1 MIISDG
7 ETALLRP
14 ARRAGCDIL
23 QVVSFLQELSDFFQS
38 KARDPNGFQSGTL
51 SRDDLNLSLADPE
64 PLGKELNEGFV
75 RFSFH
80 RGGSQLHLEEATLL
94 TYNLICC
101 GSGENLDS
109 DMGVDFNARWLSAH
123 SACPSK
129 GRPGFHNKGM
139 GHEELDLG

>member
-1 MIISDG
+1 M
-7 ETALLRP
+7 RP
-14 ARRAGCDIL
+14 TPSR
-23 QVVSFLQELSDFFQS
+23 SSLQELSDFFQR
-38 KARDPNGFQSGTL
+38 KTRDPNGFQSGTL
-51 SRDDLNLSLADPE
+51 SRNDFYFSLADPE

-80 RGGSQLHLEEATLL
+80 RGGSQLHLEEVIFL

-123 SACPSK
+123 FACPSK
-129 GRPGFHNKGM
+129 GRLRFHDKGM
-139 GHEELDLG
+139 GHEELDLILYLARVPGARRL